1 MNAWLGFSLVV
12 VGGIMQGT
20 YFLGLKYVS
29 PWKWENIWGLYALF
43 ALIVLPAGLAIT
55 TVPSLSEMFARTP
68 GSAIAMIFLYGAGWG
83 IGSVLAG
90 LGVAKMGMAM
100 GVSVLIGVTAAIG
113 TFVPLVANSPE
124 LVFTPKGLLVILSV
138 VVLLLGVSLAAI
150 AGKKREVS
158 LGGAPTQLE
167 KGSFGA
173 GLAICVFSG
182 IFSAMLNMAFA
193 FSQPMVK
200 AGMETGASNFGALN
214 AVWMVALTGGF
225 IANAVYTG
233 YLLTRNKTVKLCF
246 PRNRLVLAYRP
257 RHVRVVDR
265 RGCSLRTGRCVDGAD
280 RGRRRLAAFHG
291 HHHFCF
297 HPMGFRERRVEGI
310 RQSSQ
315 RVYGGRHGGP
325 AGRLRPGGYCKS
337 YVKENM
343 HRNGV
348 YWCYGSNK
356 DNASKKC
363 PAKRDTIP

>member
-43 ALIVLPAGLAIT
+43 ALIVLPAGLAFA
-55 TVPSLSEMFARTP
+55 TVPSLSEMLARTP

-124 LVFTPKGLLVILSV
+124 LVFTPKGMLVILSV
-138 VVLLLGVSLAAI
+138 VVLLLGVGLAAI

-214 AVWMVALTGGF
+214 AVWMVALAGGF

-233 YLLTRNKTVKLCF
+233 YLLTRNKTWRNFAF
-246 PRNRLVLAYRP
+246 PGTGWFWFIGLGMSVLWTGGVVLYGRGAASMGLIGAVVGWPLFMAIIIFVSTLWGFASGEWKGSSNQAKGYMVAGMVVLLIASALV
-257 RHVRVVDR
+257 
-265 RGCSLRTGRCVDGAD
+265 
-280 RGRRRLAAFHG
+280 
-291 HHHFCF
+291 
-297 HPMGFRERRVEGI
+297 GI
-310 RQSSQ
+310 AN
-315 RVYGGRHGGP
+315 H
-325 AGRLRPGGYCKS
+325 
-337 YVKENM
+337 M
-343 HRNGV
+343 
-348 YWCYGSNK
+348 
-356 DNASKKC
+356 
-363 PAKRDTIP
+363 